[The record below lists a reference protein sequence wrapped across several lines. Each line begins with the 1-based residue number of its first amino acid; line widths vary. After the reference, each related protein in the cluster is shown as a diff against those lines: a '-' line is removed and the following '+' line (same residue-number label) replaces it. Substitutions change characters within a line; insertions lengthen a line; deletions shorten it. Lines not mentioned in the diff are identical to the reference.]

1 MQIRTDP
8 FGSQLLHNE
17 FVDEGIAVL
26 GLDNVVGNEF
36 RWAERRF
43 NQGDTRTP
51 ATHPPPARVRG
62 APVEWPPPRT
72 SATEALAADNELF
85 ASLRARAFN
94 GRL

>member
-51 ATHPPPARVRG
+51 VTHPPPARVRG
-62 APVEWPPPRT
+62 APVEWPP
-72 SATEALAADNELF
+72 LAPPLPQHLPPTTNSSHLCKP
-85 ASLRARAFN
+85 AR
-94 GRL
+94 